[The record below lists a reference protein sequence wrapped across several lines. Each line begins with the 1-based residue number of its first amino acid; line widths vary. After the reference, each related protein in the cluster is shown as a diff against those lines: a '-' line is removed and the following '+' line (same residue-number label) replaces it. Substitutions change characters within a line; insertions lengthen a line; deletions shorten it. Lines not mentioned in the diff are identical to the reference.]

1 LHNSLC
7 ELCNVPHILDISKG
21 SIHDAKILE
30 TIINDKLYNNY
41 KYLNIIGD
49 KGYIKNAEYIN
60 YIQSKN
66 ITLITPL
73 KINAICNNKL
83 SADKTQ
89 LLKDRYKVEH
99 FFSYLKRGFKR
110 VRCINDKLL
119 STYNNFLYISASLL
133 SLRIIINL

>member
-1 LHNSLC
+1 M
-7 ELCNVPHILDISKG
+7 PHILDISKG

-41 KYLNIIGD
+41 TFLNIIGD
-49 KGYIKNAEYIN
+49 KGYIKNAEYMN
-60 YIQSKN
+60 YIKSKN

-73 KINAICNNKL
+73 KINAIHNKL
-83 SADKTQ
+83 STDKTQ

-99 FFSYLKRGFKR
+99 FFSYLKRGFKWIS
-110 VRCINDKLL
+110 CINDKLL
-119 STYNNFLYISASLL
+119 STYNNFLYIAASLL